1 MGNDQEEVP
10 ESPDVHF
17 EPVMKLPLVETKTM
31 EEDEEELV
39 KLRAKLFRYDT
50 KDTPAEWKERG
61 TGEVKIL
68 RHKKNNSVR
77 IVMRRDKTLKI
88 CANHYIQPLME
99 MNPKSGSD
107 KALVW
112 STPAD
117 YADEEPK
124 SELLAIKFASAEN
137 CLKFKESFEKAKLIV
152 SEKFNSSIQS
162 DKSEQDEEDDD
173 EGDESNVKEEKL
185 ASKIEALSLN
195 QNDQDAKENTTEKEE
210 EESGEQKS
218 SEGSK

>member
-1 MGNDQEEVP
+1 MGNDQEEAP

-68 RHKKNNSVR
+68 RHIKNNTVR

-99 MNPKSGSD
+99 INPKSGSD

-152 SEKFNSSIQS
+152 SEKFNDSNQS
-162 DKSEQDEEDDD
+162 VKSEDDD
-173 EGDESNVKEEKL
+173 DDGDKDKSSDKEEKL
-185 ASKIEALSLN
+185 LSKIEALSLK
-195 QNDQDAKENTTEKEE
+195 QSEQDTKENTDDEKK
-210 EESGEQKS
+210 ESLDQNS
-218 SEGSK
+218 LVDSK

>member
-1 MGNDQEEVP
+1 MGNDQEEAP

-68 RHKKNNSVR
+68 RHIKNNTVR

-99 MNPKSGSD
+99 INPKSGSD

-152 SEKFNSSIQS
+152 SEKFNDSNQS
-162 DKSEQDEEDDD
+162 VKSEDDD
-173 EGDESNVKEEKL
+173 DDDGDKDKSSDKEEKL
-185 ASKIEALSLN
+185 LSKIEALSLK
-195 QNDQDAKENTTEKEE
+195 QSEQDTKENTDDEKK
-210 EESGEQKS
+210 ESLDQNS
-218 SEGSK
+218 LVDSK

>member
-1 MGNDQEEVP
+1 MGNDQEEAP

-68 RHKKNNSVR
+68 RHIKNNTVR

-99 MNPKSGSD
+99 INPKSGSD

-152 SEKFNSSIQS
+152 SEKFNDSNQS
-162 DKSEQDEEDDD
+162 VKSDDDDDGDKDKSSD
-173 EGDESNVKEEKL
+173 KEEKL
-185 ASKIEALSLN
+185 LSKIEALSLK
-195 QNDQDAKENTTEKEE
+195 QSEQDTKENTDDEKK
-210 EESGEQKS
+210 ESLDQNS
-218 SEGSK
+218 LVDSK